1 MIPDEKSNALSVLTP
16 EQMQVI
22 PAIIQQMMGPI
33 VETMS
38 KLLEHNAEAL
48 DQLAGAQRVQNDR
61 LEALEKQIRLN
72 TLVTPQQVRYMND
85 AIRAR
90 ARELLYKR
98 EIEDAGAVKKLGN
111 AIRKSVLARYGIS
124 ALHEIPKHEYSV
136 AMNQIGMWSDAL
148 QVLDVV
154 KEARKRAEQ
163 VDMAR
168 AEQSASAHGMA
179 EDVPPNNQPNK
190 RAVRA
195 SAEGLNDESD
205 G

>member
-1 MIPDEKSNALSVLTP
+1 MTPDSHNNALSVLTP
-16 EQMQVI
+16 EQMQAI
-22 PAIIQQMMGPI
+22 PTLIQQMMGPI
-33 VETMS
+33 VDAMG

-48 DQLAGAQRVQNDR
+48 DQLAGAQKVQNDR

-90 ARELLYKR
+90 ARDLLFKR
-98 EIEDAGAVKKLGN
+98 GIEDAKAVKKLGN

-148 QVLDVV
+148 QVRDAV
-154 KEARKRAEQ
+154 KEARERAEQ
-163 VDMAR
+163 MAMAEVEQPARVDG
-168 AEQSASAHGMA
+168 ASADA
-179 EDVPPNNQPNK
+179 RQNDQPNQCAL
-190 RAVRA
+190 RAP
-195 SAEGLNDESD
+195 AEGLNDESES
-205 G
+205 